1 MRNKFK
7 LKKKLVSIALA
18 LVLAA
23 QPLASLPMNVFA
35 GTGKNGMLTAPLK
48 ADLKELNYGQQVTS
62 KYIVQK
68 SVDFSD
74 KKVLSARIVQ
84 GPGIVYAKEKVGNLM
99 RDVYIIVDING
110 MLQVARGAANAAYK
124 VAKAAYKAAKAAGK
138 ATNKAAKATY
148 KAAKAAAK
156 AAYSAYSAYSVKAAA
171 AKAAVANSAAKAA
184 AKAAPKAAAKAAAKA
199 AQNADDAYNAWAGVY
214 KTKVDGVV
222 SDIVEKYK
230 AATDEEQLKKDW
242 LGAAYAA
249 VKAAKKMSDG
259 NGLDLEA
266 KLKIAYMAYRIAEA
280 VWIQLDNNP
289 TQLEKCKKNADALQ
303 EVIDR
308 MYSDKVGD
316 IAEQAVKA

>member
-156 AAYSAYSAYSVKAAA
+156 AA
-171 AKAAVANSAAKAA
+171 
-184 AKAAPKAAAKAAAKA
+184 PKAAAKAAAKA